1 MNKREQVV
9 AVFRH
14 DDFAVEIYSVLRWV
28 KVEHEG
34 DREDFFEEDESNEN
48 PNVAAEEEL
57 PEEGDIIPQSVF
69 DSSGVSEDIAMVIGQ
84 GFQVDDDNE
93 PAEENVPTPTVDD
106 STNSNYVEAEW
117 NWNGMCPRKMNGC
130 RNMMPC
136 LKGVEETMIENISL
150 LMMFLLMIPK
160 KYFEEVILVET
171 NKVIN
176 GEKLTFGEFLRWI
189 GIWFFLS
196 TLSGFSRSDFWS
208 SKEIR
213 NDCGAPYRV
222 NCWMSGRRFNDI
234 LVALKY
240 TKLQPPPY
248 KDKFWEVRE
257 LLRAWKDNMTKI
269 FSPSYICCLDE
280 SMSIWYNR

>member
-1 MNKREQVV
+1 MVKKKQLGVGAVCIVLTKYLHPAKVINEKYPNATSSSRTGGLICMKKEKRIVNKREQEV

-34 DREDFFEEDESNEN
+34 DSEDIFEEDESNEN
-48 PNVAAEEEL
+48 PNVAEEEEL

-130 RNMMPC
+130 RNMKPC
-136 LKGVEETMIENISL
+136 LKGVEKTMLEKISL
-150 LMMFLLMIPK
+150 LTMFLLMIPK
-160 KYFEEVILVET
+160 NIL
-171 NKVIN
+171 K
-176 GEKLTFGEFLRWI
+176 K
-189 GIWFFLS
+189 
-196 TLSGFSRSDFWS
+196 
-208 SKEIR
+208 
-213 NDCGAPYRV
+213 
-222 NCWMSGRRFNDI
+222 
-234 LVALKY
+234 
-240 TKLQPPPY
+240 
-248 KDKFWEVRE
+248 
-257 LLRAWKDNMTKI
+257 
-269 FSPSYICCLDE
+269 
-280 SMSIWYNR
+280 